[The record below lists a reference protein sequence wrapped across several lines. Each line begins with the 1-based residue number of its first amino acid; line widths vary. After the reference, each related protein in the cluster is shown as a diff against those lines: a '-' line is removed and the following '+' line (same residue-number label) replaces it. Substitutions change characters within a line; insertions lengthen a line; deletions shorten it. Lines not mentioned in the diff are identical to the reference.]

1 MKALRGK
8 AVLLAIVFAV
18 VSLLSL
24 VLDRAEA
31 LTPLRNLVLQ
41 VTTPIQWA
49 VSGVV
54 TGIGETAGGIQDLG
68 RLRVE
73 NRRLSLEVDDL
84 RARVVRL
91 QEAEIE
97 NRSLRE
103 ELGFKQAY
111 PAYDLL
117 PAEVVGRDPSNY
129 LQYLQVDK
137 GTADGVR
144 VGAVAVAPQGLL
156 GRVVAA
162 GSNFCRILLVND
174 SSSSVNVLLQS
185 SRASGVAS
193 GQFGGTLLMKYIP
206 QGEVVRLGDMVLTS
220 GLGGNFP
227 KGLVVGQ
234 VSQVRQKDIELFQEA
249 VVESLIDFRRLE
261 VVYLIRNFTPQRME

>member
-8 AVLLAIVFAV
+8 AGLLVIVFV
-18 VSLLSL
+18 VISLLSL

-31 LTPLRNLVLQ
+31 LAPLRNLVLQ
-41 VTTPIQWA
+41 VTTPVQWA
-49 VSGVV
+49 VSGIA
-54 TGIGETAGGIQDLG
+54 TGIGDTVIDLQNLG
-68 RLRVE
+68 QLREE
-73 NRRLSLEVDDL
+73 NRRLSVEVDDL

-103 ELGFKQAY
+103 ELGFKQSY

-117 PAEVVGRDPSNY
+117 PAEIVGRDPSNY
-129 LQYLQVDK
+129 LQYLQVNK
-137 GTADGVR
+137 GTADGVQL
-144 VGAVAVAPQGLL
+144 GAVAVASQGLL
-156 GRVVAA
+156 GRVVAVGA
-162 GSNFCRILLVND
+162 NFCRILLVND
-174 SSSSVNVLLQS
+174 ASSSVNVLLQS

-193 GQFGGTLLMKYIP
+193 GQFGGAMLMKYIP

-249 VVESLIDFRRLE
+249 VVESLVDFRRLE
-261 VVYLIRNFTPQRME
+261 VVYLIRNFTPQRMD

>member
-8 AVLLAIVFAV
+8 AGLLVVVFAV
-18 VSLLSL
+18 VSLLTL
-24 VLDRAEA
+24 VLDWAQA

-41 VTTPIQWA
+41 VTTPVQWA

-54 TGIGETAGGIQDLG
+54 TSVGDTIGGIQDLG
-68 RLRVE
+68 RLREE

-84 RARVVRL
+84 RTRVVRL

-97 NRSLRE
+97 NRSLRD
-103 ELGFKQAY
+103 ELGFKQSY

-137 GTADGVR
+137 GTADGVQ
-144 VGAVAVAPQGLL
+144 VGSVAVAPQGLL

-162 GSNFCRILLVND
+162 GTNFARILLVND

-206 QGEVVRLGDMVLTS
+206 QGEVVRVGDMVLTS

-249 VVESLIDFRRLE
+249 VVESLVDFPRLE
-261 VVYLIRNFTPQRME
+261 VVYLIRNFTPQRN

>member
-8 AVLLAIVFAV
+8 TIFLAIVFAV
-18 VSLLSL
+18 VSLLTL
-24 VLDRAEA
+24 VLDRADA
-31 LTPLRNLVLQ
+31 LSPLRDLVLQ

-49 VSGVV
+49 VSGAV
-54 TGIGETAGGIQDLG
+54 TGIGDAVGGIQDFG
-68 RLRVE
+68 RLRDE

-84 RARVVRL
+84 RARVIRL

-162 GSNFCRILLVND
+162 GSNYSRILLVTD

-193 GQFGGTLLMKYIP
+193 GQFGGALLMKYIP
-206 QGEVVRLGDMVLTS
+206 QGELVRLGDMVLTS

-249 VVESLIDFRRLE
+249 VVESLIDFRQLE

>member
-8 AVLLAIVFAV
+8 AVLLAIVFTV

-41 VTTPIQWA
+41 VTTPVQWA

-68 RLRVE
+68 RLREE

-162 GSNFCRILLVND
+162 GNNFCRILLVND

>member
-1 MKALRGK
+1 MKSLRGK
-8 AVLLAIVFAV
+8 AVLLAIVFTV
-18 VSLLSL
+18 IGLLSM

-41 VTTPIQWA
+41 ATTPIQWA

-54 TGIGETAGGIQDLG
+54 TGIGDTLGGIQDLG
-68 RLRVE
+68 RLREE
-73 NRRLSLEVDDL
+73 NRRLSVEVDDL

-144 VGAVAVAPQGLL
+144 VGAVAVAPQRLL
-156 GRVVAA
+156 GRVVAV
-162 GSNFCRILLVND
+162 GSNFSRILLVND

-193 GQFGGTLLMKYIP
+193 GQFGGSLLMKYIP

>member
-41 VTTPIQWA
+41 ATTPVQWA

-54 TGIGETAGGIQDLG
+54 TGIGDAVGGIQDLG
-68 RLRVE
+68 RFREE

-162 GSNFCRILLVND
+162 GNNFCRILLVND

>member
-41 VTTPIQWA
+41 VTTPVQWA

-68 RLRVE
+68 RLREE

-162 GSNFCRILLVND
+162 GNNFCRILLVND

>member
-162 GSNFCRILLVND
+162 GNNFCRILLVND

>member
-8 AVLLAIVFAV
+8 AILLAIVFAV

-68 RLRVE
+68 RLREE

-162 GSNFCRILLVND
+162 GNNFCRILLVND

>member
-1 MKALRGK
+1 MKAFRGK
-8 AVLLAIVFAV
+8 ALLLAIVFTV
-18 VSLLSL
+18 VSLLSV
-24 VLDRAEA
+24 VLDRAQA
-31 LTPLRNLVLQ
+31 LTPLRNVVLQ
-41 VTTPIQWA
+41 VTTPVQWA

-54 TGIGETAGGIQDLG
+54 TSIGDAVGGFQDLG
-68 RLRVE
+68 RLREE
-73 NRRLSLEVDDL
+73 NRRLTQELDDL

-97 NRSLRE
+97 NRGLRE
-103 ELGFKQAY
+103 QLGFKQAY

-129 LQYLQVDK
+129 LQYVQVDK
-137 GTADGVR
+137 GTTDGVR
-144 VGAVAVAPQGLL
+144 VGTVAVAPQGLL
-156 GRVVAA
+156 GRVVAV
-162 GSNFCRILLVND
+162 GSNFSRILLVND
-174 SSSSVNVLLQS
+174 TTSSVNVLLQS

-193 GQFGGTLLMKYIP
+193 GQFGGSLLMKYIP
-206 QGEVVRLGDMVLTS
+206 QGEVVRVSDMVLTS

-234 VSQVRQKDIELFQEA
+234 VTQVRQKDIELFQEA

-261 VVYLIRNFTPQRME
+261 VVYLIRNFTPQKME

>member
-8 AVLLAIVFAV
+8 AVLLFVVLAVF
-18 VSLLSL
+18 SLLSL

-31 LTPLRNLVLQ
+31 LSPLRNLVLQ
-41 VTTPIQWA
+41 VTTPVQWA
-49 VSGVV
+49 VSVV
-54 TGIGETAGGIQDLG
+54 VNGIGDTVGGIQELG
-68 RLRVE
+68 RLRDE
-73 NRRLSLEVDDL
+73 NRRLTLEVDDL
-84 RARVVRL
+84 RARVIRL

-97 NRSLRE
+97 NRGLRE

-156 GRVVAA
+156 GRVVAV
-162 GSNFCRILLVND
+162 GSTFSRILLVHD

-193 GQFGGTLLMKYIP
+193 GQFGGPLLMKYIP

-261 VVYLIRNFTPQRME
+261 VVYLIRNFTPRRME